1 MFNYIT
7 NDYRLGQVLV
17 IILIS
22 LLLFGNFP
30 NIVRDLSRSIKSLIN
45 LSNEKDSEVQ
55 ELDSGKKQEKRD
67 SNP

>member
-1 MFNYIT
+1 MSIS
-7 NDYRLGQVLV
+7 LGQILV

-30 NIVRDLSRSIKSLIN
+30 NIVRDLSKSIKSLMN
-45 LSNEKDSEVQ
+45 LSNEKDGKTKEID
-55 ELDSGKKQEKRD
+55 LGKKQEKRD

>member
-1 MFNYIT
+1 MSIG
-7 NDYRLGQVLV
+7 LGQVLV

>member
-1 MFNYIT
+1 MTIS
-7 NDYRLGQVLV
+7 LGQVLV

-30 NIVRDLSRSIKSLIN
+30 NIIRDLSRSIKNLIN

>member
-1 MFNYIT
+1 MTIG
-7 NDYRLGQVLV
+7 LGQVLV

>member
-1 MFNYIT
+1 MTIG
-7 NDYRLGQVLV
+7 LGQVLV

-22 LLLFGNFP
+22 LLLLGNFP

>member
-1 MFNYIT
+1 MTIG
-7 NDYRLGQVLV
+7 LGQVLV

-55 ELDSGKKQEKRD
+55 ELDSGKKQAKRD

>member
-1 MFNYIT
+1 MTIG
-7 NDYRLGQVLV
+7 LGQVLV

-55 ELDSGKKQEKRD
+55 ELDSGK
-67 SNP
+67 